1 MNIKKIFIK
10 NITVFEDFELNFDK
24 GVNVIIGEN
33 GTGKTHLLK
42 YIYALTQF
50 IDKKDDTKIEIAKE
64 FFNTEPF
71 NLVKNNQENAEIEI
85 IYSEDQELTYKLIKD
100 IESKKYNEN
109 ISFNDYIN
117 LKTLFIP
124 AKDMI
129 SHSKGFLALNNKFN
143 LPFDKTYIDIITNAE
158 LPEAKQISKV
168 HQNILDKLSKVIGG
182 TVVYENDNF
191 YIIKKDNKKIEFS
204 LEAEGFRKLGLLYKL
219 IRNGLIDKDTILLWD
234 EPESNINPELIPLL
248 VDILL
253 DLQKEGVQIF
263 IATHSYNLAKY
274 FEVKKNDNVMF
285 HNLYKTE
292 NGVKVQSDKYFGELE
307 NNAIIEADSRLLD
320 DVIEESLED

>member
-1 MNIKKIFIK
+1 MNIRKIFIK
-10 NITVFEDFELNFDK
+10 NITVFEDFELNFGE

-64 FFNTEPF
+64 FFNTEPS
-71 NLVKNNQENAEIEI
+71 NLVKNNQENAKLEI
-85 IYSEDQELTYKLIKD
+85 IYSEDQKLTYKLIKD

-248 VDILL
+248 VEILL